1 MLQMEKTLHVCV
13 CARVPGCTCVYVYV
27 CLLEGMS
34 RNSGSRG
41 PAGAPPSPKPGT
53 RGRGRSLES
62 AVAMH
67 AMEPGWVAG
76 QLGEGD
82 RNCVPHSLQKAPFK
96 RDGAE
101 ELLEHSQGSA
111 FAAWLLLPAPWA
123 WASCLTSLS
132 LSFPTCKMG
141 R

>member
-1 MLQMEKTLHVCV
+1 M
-13 CARVPGCTCVYVYV
+13 YVYV

-41 PAGAPPSPKPGT
+41 PAGAPPSPTPGP
-53 RGRGRSLES
+53 RGRGRSPES

-82 RNCVPHSLQKAPFK
+82 RMLNLP
-96 RDGAE
+96 
-101 ELLEHSQGSA
+101 GSA
-111 FAAWLLLPAPWA
+111 FPILYKKLL
-123 WASCLTSLS
+123 SRETEQKSY
-132 LSFPTCKMG
+132 
-141 R
+141 